1 MEIEF
6 KFIGLTFQAELSY
19 DAEEGYVEFLTL
31 THEGKDASFLA
42 LSDLQVELEEAAY
55 NAFNKLYRKRKNG

>member
-6 KFIGLTFQAELSY
+6 KFIGLTFQAEVSY